1 MANTQLPSNS
11 GIDDINQYK
20 RVIKQRNTEAKFF
33 FTLIQMI
40 LKINGNLKPEL
51 LNLICIKMGNAL
63 IPTME
68 EEWMVKM
75 MEIVKLAVLVK
86 EKNLATFV
94 ST

>member
-1 MANTQLPSNS
+1 
-11 GIDDINQYK
+11 
-20 RVIKQRNTEAKFF
+20 
-33 FTLIQMI
+33 MI

-51 LNLICIKMGNAL
+51 LNLIGIKMGNAL

-75 MEIVKLAVLVK
+75 MEIVKVAVLVK